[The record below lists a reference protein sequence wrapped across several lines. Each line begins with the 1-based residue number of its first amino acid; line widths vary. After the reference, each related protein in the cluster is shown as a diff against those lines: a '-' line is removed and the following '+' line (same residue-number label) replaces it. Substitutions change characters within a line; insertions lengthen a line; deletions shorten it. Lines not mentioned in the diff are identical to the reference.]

1 MPSVKIKV
9 KHKRFLNIEDFQ
21 KLQSFRINAR
31 LNNPVY
37 GEYTAHML
45 TELTMSLEE
54 IDLIRSNFVV
64 TKFDEIDNILNIEID
79 LQK

>member
-9 KHKRFLNIEDFQ
+9 KHRRFLNIEDFE
-21 KLQSFRINAR
+21 KLQCFRINAR
-31 LNNPVY
+31 LNNSVY

-45 TELTMSLEE
+45 TETTMSLKE
-54 IDLIRSNFVV
+54 IDSIRSNFIV
-64 TKFDEIDNILNIEID
+64 TRFDEVDNIFNIEID